1 MPRTGGSDAEAEVLA
16 SLDEPPPRA
25 EESTLLLRVEVVGV
39 RAAEEATAEGAAP
52 EAAVLLTTGFT
63 STVLPAAALLRLVR
77 RRGVGEG
84 VAIRGKSWKRNGN
97 GGGERLPIRP
107 DSSGR

>member
-1 MPRTGGSDAEAEVLA
+1 MPWTGSGTTTEPGEDLDRPPPPACVGEV
-16 SLDEPPPRA
+16 EPPPLFPA
-25 EESTLLLRVEVVGV
+25 LVGV
-39 RAAEEATAEGAAP
+39 RGVADGAADD
-52 EAAVLLTTGFT
+52 AVLPVATGFT